1 MHQKAKQATLSPKTP
16 WKSDFQ
22 DGWRHLINQNI
33 FVKDNKP
40 SISNEFLQNLFAV
53 KTKIEADEQHI
64 QTESSNR
71 DQGLVVISP
80 RTGNKEVVDLLSV
93 DRVLLNPTQPSPK
106 ETRQLSTQKSA
117 RDELSPQS
125 NKSLGPAMILYVDKN
140 KDATWRQAI
149 TIPSK
154 TADGERTWKGIQRS
168 QAHQLLSPQS
178 I

>member
-1 MHQKAKQATLSPKTP
+1 
-16 WKSDFQ
+16 
-22 DGWRHLINQNI
+22 LINQNI

-53 KTKIEADEQHI
+53 KTKIEAKADEQLI
-64 QTESSNR
+64 PTESSNR

-140 KDATWRQAI
+140 KDATWR
-149 TIPSK
+149 
-154 TADGERTWKGIQRS
+154 
-168 QAHQLLSPQS
+168 
-178 I
+178 